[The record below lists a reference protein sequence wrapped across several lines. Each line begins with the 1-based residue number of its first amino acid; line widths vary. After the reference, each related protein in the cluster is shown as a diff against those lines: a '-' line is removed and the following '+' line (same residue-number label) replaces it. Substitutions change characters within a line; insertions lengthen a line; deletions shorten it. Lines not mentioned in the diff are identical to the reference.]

1 MMKIPTFEE
10 FWKQYPVH
18 KNKMR
23 AKAAWERLSARD
35 KRSALAGL
43 PAYVEACRHTGVSF
57 KYAQG
62 WLNDRR
68 WEDELNET
76 SPATVTPPVET
87 AAPSV
92 HDEMDEW

>member
-1 MMKIPTFEE
+1 MKIPTFEE

-35 KRSALAGL
+35 KRYALAGL
-43 PAYVEACRHTGVSF
+43 QAYVEECRRSGVAF

-68 WEDELNET
+68 WEDELGEST
-76 SPATVTPPVET
+76 TPVVMSPAEAPTPSTRE
-87 AAPSV
+87 
-92 HDEMDEW
+92 EMDEW